1 MVIQY
6 LENLD
11 AVIADLFIVETTLD
25 LIVLHLFF
33 AFILHLF
40 PSMAFPLTSSNH
52 KNKVVSA

>member
-33 AFILHLF
+33 ALILHLF
-40 PSMAFPLTSSNH
+40 ASMAFTF
-52 KNKVVSA
+52 NKL

>member
-6 LENLD
+6 LEKLD

-40 PSMAFPLTSSNH
+40 ASMAFTF
-52 KNKVVSA
+52 NKLKPQK